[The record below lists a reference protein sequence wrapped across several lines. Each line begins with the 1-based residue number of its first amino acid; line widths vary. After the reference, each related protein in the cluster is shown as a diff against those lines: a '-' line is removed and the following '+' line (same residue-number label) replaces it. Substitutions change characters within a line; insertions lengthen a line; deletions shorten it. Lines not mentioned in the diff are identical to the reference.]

1 MNLSYLSDSEN
12 TAPVFSMKSEE
23 LLESSEDTSLQTDS
37 NPTSPDGRKRR
48 RTNHDYRRLSSSG
61 YMEKGYED
69 YRQRYSSESSD
80 LSPSP
85 IRQRSKSS
93 TSSKGDEKDLPLFS
107 AMNDEKKPSIP
118 ILPPTSPV
126 LQPRIIKKDGSPG
139 LKIHIKKADIIQKPK
154 KRKHHRH
161 HRHHSSSS
169 EYHSWVSVDYPRLDC
184 HTQDVQKEIKSI
196 QTDLSGEAF
205 TPQVPRVPPVT
216 HQYVQTDHDVFKTES
231 TPQQTALQLPS
242 KRDVE
247 PTVPAPSRHDLDR
260 SDSSV
265 CHTHSEFGKYLHVDC
280 QPNGGA
286 SVLHVYSDEIAALDK
301 ETLNRFVEVFFDL
314 AFRESTEGVA
324 DYVMSIVH
332 GSARSLPEPLMYF
345 SERHSTTS
353 VKSEVLGKSDILTK
367 TISEYREDAKRTYKH
382 GTLRTGPML
391 QMSLVGT
398 VNEEVG
404 GYFPDFL
411 GLLEANPFLKY
422 AMPWGPLS
430 SVPMDS
436 PMESNDGP
444 ILWVRP
450 GEQMVPTADMP
461 KSPRKKKR
469 AGVNELRN
477 LQYLPRVSEAREF
490 LVEDRTRCHADH
502 VGQGFDRMTTAAGGI
517 LKGIQYENAGCES
530 DIEWDV
536 KDVIAFHANS
546 FMEVS
551 QILQMDLHEP
561 PVSQCVQWIEEA
573 KLNQLRREGICYAQI
588 RLRHNDI
595 YFIPRNIVHQFKT
608 VRACSSIAWHVR
620 HKLYYPEETDE
631 EGTGSSSQEEEEE
644 MEVKDEEAG
653 TGLVGDIAER
663 VTISSESEKQETE
676 MHTFE
681 KEIEEEKIVK
691 EVVER
696 AVIKVEEGEAED
708 KNGSEVRER
717 GAPGAVRCLDNSFK
731 ESL

>member
-1 MNLSYLSDSEN
+1 M
-12 TAPVFSMKSEE
+12 
-23 LLESSEDTSLQTDS
+23 
-37 NPTSPDGRKRR
+37 
-48 RTNHDYRRLSSSG
+48 
-61 YMEKGYED
+61 
-69 YRQRYSSESSD
+69 
-80 LSPSP
+80 
-85 IRQRSKSS
+85 
-93 TSSKGDEKDLPLFS
+93 
-107 AMNDEKKPSIP
+107 
-118 ILPPTSPV
+118 
-126 LQPRIIKKDGSPG
+126 
-139 LKIHIKKADIIQKPK
+139 
-154 KRKHHRH
+154 
-161 HRHHSSSS
+161 
-169 EYHSWVSVDYPRLDC
+169 SVDYPRLDC

-231 TPQQTALQLPS
+231 PPQQTALQLPS

-247 PTVPAPSRHDLDR
+247 PTVPAPSRYDLDR

-265 CHTHSEFGKYLHVDC
+265 CHTHSEFGKYLHVDR

-301 ETLNRFVEVFFDL
+301 ETLNRFVEVFFDM

-367 TISEYREDAKRTYKH
+367 TISEYREDARRTYKY

-436 PMESNDGP
+436 PTESNDGP

-469 AGVNELRN
+469 
-477 LQYLPRVSEAREF
+477 
-490 LVEDRTRCHADH
+490 
-502 VGQGFDRMTTAAGGI
+502 
-517 LKGIQYENAGCES
+517 
-530 DIEWDV
+530 
-536 KDVIAFHANS
+536 
-546 FMEVS
+546 
-551 QILQMDLHEP
+551 
-561 PVSQCVQWIEEA
+561 
-573 KLNQLRREGICYAQI
+573 
-588 RLRHNDI
+588 
-595 YFIPRNIVHQFKT
+595 
-608 VRACSSIAWHVR
+608 
-620 HKLYYPEETDE
+620 
-631 EGTGSSSQEEEEE
+631 
-644 MEVKDEEAG
+644 
-653 TGLVGDIAER
+653 
-663 VTISSESEKQETE
+663 
-676 MHTFE
+676 
-681 KEIEEEKIVK
+681 
-691 EVVER
+691 
-696 AVIKVEEGEAED
+696 
-708 KNGSEVRER
+708 
-717 GAPGAVRCLDNSFK
+717 
-731 ESL
+731 